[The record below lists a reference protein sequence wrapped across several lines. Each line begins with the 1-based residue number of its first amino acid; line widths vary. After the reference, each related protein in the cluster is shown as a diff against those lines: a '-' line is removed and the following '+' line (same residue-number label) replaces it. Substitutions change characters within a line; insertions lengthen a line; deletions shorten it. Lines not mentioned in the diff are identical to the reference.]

1 MGGWQTK
8 SLRKRI
14 WRVVCSYKC
23 AEASG
28 QDRGV
33 TLATPKSSSP
43 LQAIEKKQLK
53 SSLIRVF
60 GVPICDGHPFG
71 GNGKLLGNSPAK
83 LELAGGTL
91 WRQELHLSKE
101 KQLEITGPKRLGLKS
116 RMNQPQDN
124 TRPATRTGAAS
135 ELAAV
140 PVVMEA
146 RSLKKIYGS
155 GAKTLAVLSDANLT
169 LRQGEMVAIVAP
181 SGAGKSTLLHLLA
194 ALDTPTSGTVYF
206 ANKPVETND
215 DIALAEF
222 RNRAVGFLWQR
233 HQLLPDFTAA
243 ENVAMPL
250 LLRGEDF
257 TSALGMARKWLAEV
271 GLENRADHR
280 AGELSGGEQQRVAI
294 ARALVT
300 GPTVLLADEPTG
312 DLDEQNAWAVFELL
326 ERLHRTHRLTSLI
339 ATHNLALA
347 ARCDRILGLEH
358 GVLQTRGAAALASEA
373 PGGEAR

>member
-1 MGGWQTK
+1 MEPWR
-8 SLRKRI
+8 LRLE
-14 WRVVCSYKC
+14 SGMTQS
-23 AEASG
+23 EDNAS
-28 QDRGV
+28 QAVRTSAPNVRG
-33 TLATPKSSSP
+33 T
-43 LQAIEKKQLK
+43 
-53 SSLIRVF
+53 
-60 GVPICDGHPFG
+60 
-71 GNGKLLGNSPAK
+71 
-83 LELAGGTL
+83 
-91 WRQELHLSKE
+91 
-101 KQLEITGPKRLGLKS
+101 
-116 RMNQPQDN
+116 
-124 TRPATRTGAAS
+124 AS
-135 ELAAV
+135 
-140 PVVMEA
+140 VVMEA
-146 RSLKKIYGS
+146 RSLKKSYGS
-155 GAKTLAVLSDANLT
+155 GEKSLAVLSDANLS

-206 ANKPVETND
+206 ANKAIETND
-215 DIALAEF
+215 DDAALADF

-257 TSALGMARKWLAEV
+257 TSALGTARKWLAEV

-312 DLDEQNAWAVFELL
+312 DLDEQNAWAVFALL
-326 ERLHRTHRLTSLI
+326 ERLHRTHGLTSLI

-358 GVLQTRGAAALASEA
+358 GVLQTRGAAASANEA
-373 PGGEAR
+373 PGGEAS